1 MRSHQAVNTHPLIG
15 EGSLMTGDSLPVAGR
30 TSEEIAARCGPCLP
44 GARLVL
50 PEAIAATAAFLAADA
65 PLHLTGHRLVVD
77 GGDINNQ
84 PDSLLTT
91 STEISMQLAKYLLI
105 GLAAATATITTT
117 AQAQTYPTKP
127 IRWVAPF
134 APGGTT
140 DIVARAVAQKLSANL
155 GQQVVIENRPGAGG
169 NIAADLVVRSPAD
182 GYTLLTAFPGLAI
195 NPSLYSKMTYDPQK
209 DLMPVT
215 QLTYAPLAMVVSPSV
230 PMKTV
235 QEVLQAA
242 RDKPGTLNFCSAGN
256 GTSSHLG
263 GELFKSMA
271 AIDIVHIPYR
281 SSNDCINDIVGGRIT
296 MMINPLPEMLPLIRA
311 GKLRGVAISSLKPMA
326 NVPDMPPIS
335 ASGVPGYETS
345 TWNGVMVPAG
355 TPTAIVE
362 RLNRELIAVL
372 RSPDIVKQF
381 EDQSLVI
388 VGSSPAEFATF
399 IRNEAAKWSEVIR
412 KAGVRIQ

>member
-30 TSEEIAARCGPCLP
+30 TS
-44 GARLVL
+44 
-50 PEAIAATAAFLAADA
+50 EAIAATAAFLAADA